1 MIVTFADTSNV
12 DSVFVAGNALKRDGK
27 LVDVDLR
34 KTFDQLDA
42 SRNAILGAGGLLPE
56 WAAESAATTA

>member
-1 MIVTFADTSNV
+1 
-12 DSVFVAGNALKRDGK
+12 VFVAGNAVKRGGQ